1 MQILNVVYIKWM
13 DAIENAAGIPRTIIS
28 AIDGFDL
35 RLCES

>member
-1 MQILNVVYIKWM
+1 MQILNVIYVKWM
-13 DAIENAAGIPRTIIS
+13 DAIENAGIPRTIIS